1 MPLDPLTG
9 QVDYG
14 GASYDPQNINASIG
28 MRAAARADVAPGSG
42 VFDILESLPGITT
55 AALFNARRYAKTLEK
70 GGRFDVAA
78 GTAGRKLKRAKK
90 YGALVGDRLAAP
102 DPAQFIGGGRRGPLG
117 AYARRRIAQGKTP
130 LLRASRANNLTANLG
145 AVNRLTSLGALAGDA
160 RKAYTPMQGISGIM
174 DFLTKSKRFNER
186 VGLGA
191 DFNSAEQKAYSG
203 GVLGRI
209 ASINRVNTLD
219 SIIAR
224 GAGTSRFS
232 QARHAKAVA
241 AKKQIVAN
249 ALKVAEVANPV
260 AKSAPVITAGREA
273 VRRVTDLARLAG
285 GAGARVPIE
294 TTRAAARA
302 ARISAVAS
310 ATADVTAAR
319 TAMATEATAKFIGS
333 EMTTGVLSNRITSF
347 FGGATNYMN
356 ASATQK
362 RTFGHALRAAGFS
375 DREARMAFRDF
386 SGSDT
391 RAAKYVGGFRRELA
405 GGIKQLQIGA
415 KAALNTGAATNMRL
429 AGLKVFGSGV
439 VKGTGAFMPGL
450 NVLATGQLIYDLAKG
465 AGKIAVK
472 GVNFAKDA
480 VKSMQGTINKP
491 MFGSGFK
498 DNEVAATS
506 RSRGVMAIQNSRLNA
521 RSLLGSEASMLAAHF
536 G

>member
-1 MPLDPLTG
+1 MAG
-9 QVDYG
+9 QVDYS
-14 GASYDPQNINASIG
+14 GASYDPQNINAAIG
-28 MRAAARADVAPGSG
+28 MRAAQRADVAPGSG
-42 VFDILESLPGITT
+42 VFDLLESLPGITT

-78 GTAGRKLKRAKK
+78 GTTGRKLRRAKK

-130 LLRASRANNLTANLG
+130 LLRASRANNLTSNAG
-145 AVNRLTSLGALAGDA
+145 AVNRFTSLGALAGDS
-160 RKAYTPMQGISGIM
+160 KIAYTPMQGVSGMM

-191 DFNSAEQKAYSG
+191 DFNSETQKAYSG

-241 AKKQIVAN
+241 SKNQIVAN
-249 ALKVAEVANPV
+249 ALKVAEIGNPV
-260 AKSAPVITAGREA
+260 AKTAPVTTAGREA
-273 VRRVTDLARLAG
+273 VRRVLDA
-285 GAGARVPIE
+285 ARVA
-294 TTRAAARA
+294 RDSGMAAPLEHTARV
-302 ARISAVAS
+302 ARSAKAS
-310 ATADVTAAR
+310 ATTAAVATETARR
-319 TAMATEATAKFIGS
+319 TAMATHETAKFIGS

-356 ASATQK
+356 ASAKQK
-362 RTFGHALRAAGFS
+362 GTFGLAMRAAGI
-375 DREARMAFRDF
+375 DNKMARRALLDDF
-386 SGSDT
+386 MGSDT
-391 RAAKYVGGFRRELA
+391 KAAKYVGGFRRELA
-405 GGIKQLQIGA
+405 GGIKQLQIGG
-415 KAALNTGAATNMRL
+415 KAALNTSATTLGRL
-429 AGLKVFGSGV
+429 SGLKVLGSGAI
-439 VKGTGAFMPGL
+439 KSAGAFMPGL

-480 VKSMQGTINKP
+480 MKSMQGTINKP

>member
-1 MPLDPLTG
+1 MPD
-9 QVDYG
+9 QVDYS
-14 GASYDPQNINASIG
+14 GASYDPQNINAAIG
-28 MRAAARADVAPGSG
+28 MRAAQRADVAPGSG
-42 VFDILESLPGITT
+42 VFDLLESLPGITT

-78 GTAGRKLKRAKK
+78 GTTGRKLRRAKK
-90 YGALVGDRLAAP
+90 YGAMIGDQIAGP
-102 DPAQFIGGGRRGPLG
+102 DPSQFIGGGRRGPLG
-117 AYARRRIAQGKTP
+117 AYARRRMAQGKTP

-145 AVNRLTSLGALAGDA
+145 AVNRLTSLGALAGDT
-160 RKAYTPMQGISGIM
+160 RIAYTPMQSLSGMM
-174 DFLTKSKRFNER
+174 DFALKSSRIRSR

-191 DFNSAEQKAYSG
+191 DFNPETQKAFSG

-209 ASINRVNTLD
+209 TSINRVNTLD

-241 AKKQIVAN
+241 SKTKIAEN
-249 ALKVAEVANPV
+249 ALKVSNISRPV
-260 AKSAPVITAGREA
+260 ASMPGVVKAGLDAAE
-273 VRRVTDLARLAG
+273 
-285 GAGARVPIE
+285 
-294 TTRAAARA
+294 AARA
-302 ARISAVAS
+302 ALPFGPLLPGSS
-310 ATADVTAAR
+310 ATVLNAQRAASQS
-319 TAMATEATAKFIGS
+319 AIATETARRTTMANTQTAKFIGS
-333 EMTTGVLSNRITSF
+333 EMTAGVLSNRITSF

-362 RTFGHALRAAGFS
+362 GTFGHAMRAAGI
-375 DREARMAFRDF
+375 DNKMARRALLDDF
-386 SGSDT
+386 MGSDT
-391 RAAKYVGGFRRELA
+391 KAAKYVGGFRRELA
-405 GGIKQLQIGA
+405 GGIKQLQIGG
-415 KAALNTGAATNMRL
+415 KAALNTSATTLGRL
-429 AGLKVFGSGV
+429 SGLKVLGSGAI
-439 VKGTGAFMPGL
+439 KSAGAFIPGL

>member
-9 QVDYG
+9 QVNYG
-14 GASYDPQNINASIG
+14 GASYDPQNISASTG
-28 MRAAARADVAPGSG
+28 MHAAARADVAPESG
-42 VFDILESLPGITT
+42 VFDLLESLPGVTT

-78 GTAGRKLKRAKK
+78 GTTGRKLKRAKK

-102 DPAQFIGGGRRGPLG
+102 DPSQFIGGGRRGPLG
-117 AYARRRIAQGKTP
+117 AYARRRIRQGKTP
-130 LLRASRANNLTANLG
+130 LLRASRVNNLTANLG
-145 AVNRLTSLGALAGDA
+145 AVNRFTSLGALAGDA
-160 RKAYTPMQGISGIM
+160 SRAYTPMQAVPGIM
-174 DFLTKSKRFNER
+174 GFLTKSKRFNER

-209 ASINRVNTLD
+209 AAINRVNTLD

-241 AKKQIVAN
+241 AKEKIVAN
-249 ALKVAEVANPV
+249 ALKVANIGNPIEEL
-260 AKSAPVITAGREA
+260 ARRAGREA
-273 VRRVTDLARLAG
+273 VTRVTDVARAAG
-285 GAGARVPIE
+285 GAGARVPIDV
-294 TTRAAARA
+294 TVRAARA

-319 TAMATEATAKFIGS
+319 TTMATQSTAKFIAGD
-333 EMTTGVLSNRITSF
+333 MTVGVLSNRITSF

-375 DREARMAFRDF
+375 DREARRAFRDF

-429 AGLKVFGSGV
+429 AGLRVFGSGV

>member
-14 GASYDPQNINASIG
+14 GASYDPQNLNASIG

-42 VFDILESLPGITT
+42 VFDLLESLPGITT

-130 LLRASRANNLTANLG
+130 LLRASRANNLTTNLG
-145 AVNRLTSLGALAGDA
+145 AVNRFTSLGALAGDA
-160 RKAYTPMQGISGIM
+160 SKAYTPMQGVSGIM

-191 DFNSAEQKAYSG
+191 DFNSAEQKAFSG

-224 GAGTSRFS
+224 GPGTSKFS
-232 QARHAKAVA
+232 QARFARAET
-241 AKKQIVAN
+241 AKKAIVAN
-249 ALKVAEVANPV
+249 ALKVADIANPIDDI
-260 AKSAPVITAGREA
+260 AARAGREA
-273 VRRVTDLARLAG
+273 VKRVTDVARLAG
-285 GAGARVPIE
+285 GAGARVPIA
-294 TTRAAARA
+294 TTARAARA
-302 ARISAVAS
+302 ARISAVTS
-310 ATADVTAAR
+310 TTAEVTAAR
-319 TAMATEATAKFIGS
+319 TAAATASTAKFIAG

-356 ASATQK
+356 ATAGQKATFDLAM
-362 RTFGHALRAAGFS
+362 RGAGMGDEIARGALLRN
-375 DREARMAFRDF
+375 F
-386 SGSDT
+386 SGSET
-391 RAAKYVGGFRRELA
+391 QAAKYVGGFRRELA
-405 GGIKQLQIGA
+405 GGMKQLQIGA
-415 KAALNTGAATNMRL
+415 KAALNRGAEPMMRL
-429 AGLKVFGSGV
+429 AGLRTAGSGV
-439 VKGTGAFMPGL
+439 VKGAGAFMPGL

>member
-14 GASYDPQNINASIG
+14 GASYDPQNLNASIG

-42 VFDILESLPGITT
+42 VFDLLESLPGITT

-130 LLRASRANNLTANLG
+130 LLRASRANNLTTNLG
-145 AVNRLTSLGALAGDA
+145 AVNRFTSLGALAGDA
-160 RKAYTPMQGISGIM
+160 SKAYTPMQGVSGIM

-191 DFNSAEQKAYSG
+191 DFNSAEQKAFSG

-224 GAGTSRFS
+224 GPGTSRFS
-232 QARHAKAVA
+232 QARFAKAEA
-241 AKKQIVAN
+241 AKKAIVSN
-249 ALKVAEVANPV
+249 ALKVANIANPIDDI
-260 AKSAPVITAGREA
+260 ARTTSSPAGRAA
-273 VRRVTDLARLAG
+273 VRRVTDVARAARAAG
-285 GAGARVPIE
+285 VSVPIGA
-294 TTRAAARA
+294 TREAARA
-302 ARISAVAS
+302 ARISAV
-310 ATADVTAAR
+310 TAEVTAAR
-319 TAMATEATAKFIGS
+319 TAAATASTAKFIAG

-356 ASATQK
+356 ATMGQKATFDLAMK
-362 RTFGHALRAAGFS
+362 AAGM
-375 DREARMAFRDF
+375 DDKIARRALLKNF
-386 SGSDT
+386 SGSET
-391 RAAKYVGGFRRELA
+391 QAAKYVGGFRRELA
-405 GGIKQLQIGA
+405 GGMKQLQIGA
-415 KAALNTGAATNMRL
+415 KAALNRGAEPMMRL
-429 AGLKVFGSGV
+429 AGLRTFGSGV

-480 VKSMQGTINKP
+480 LKSMQGTINKP